1 MAGSTQLYEVR
12 YTRDRKEKVELLPH
26 AQALVLAGYLK
37 RTFRIDAEVRRAA

>member
-1 MAGSTQLYEVR
+1 MNAQLFEVK
-12 YTRDRKEKVELLPH
+12 YTRDRKEKVELLPY